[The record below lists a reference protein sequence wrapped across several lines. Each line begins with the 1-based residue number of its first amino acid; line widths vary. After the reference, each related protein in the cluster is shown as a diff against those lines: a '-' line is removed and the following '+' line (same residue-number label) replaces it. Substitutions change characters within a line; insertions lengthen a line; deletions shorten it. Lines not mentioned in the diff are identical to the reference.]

1 MRWGQGVPGTHQLH
15 SNLKIVFIIL
25 FHTPLPYQFI
35 QRFHILGIVDSSP
48 PQLGT
53 LVRPYYSYISLL
65 YASTILP
72 SSLVSGGGM
81 SAPQFWSE
89 IFSWW
94 ITVSFSSNTINIII
108 LPYVFFYYL
117 WPFFGG
123 RNYKLNRY
131 YLCFIGDSLYICS
144 TTIYRLGFYTSSKQ
158 TKLFFLL
165 IIGAL
170 IFFRNVHESKLLH
183 ATPSPRKK

>member
-1 MRWGQGVPGTHQLH
+1 MYLPLLPWYFPVYETWYLRLSRLPESYFYPELWYLLALSSIHINLIIFPPLVTLMQNYLIMRWGQGVPGTHQLH

-35 QRFHILGIVDSSP
+35 QRFHILGIMDSSP

-108 LPYVFFYYL
+108 LPYVFLVSLAFL
-117 WPFFGG
+117 WW
-123 RNYKLNRY
+123 
-131 YLCFIGDSLYICS
+131 
-144 TTIYRLGFYTSSKQ
+144 
-158 TKLFFLL
+158 
-165 IIGAL
+165 
-170 IFFRNVHESKLLH
+170 
-183 ATPSPRKK
+183 